1 MTSPAGSTGAEQQ
14 LRQLYGR
21 AVEALNHGQWD
32 AAGRLSQEL
41 LLLAPGHAG
50 VQFVAGVAALGRHQL
65 ALAIT
70 HLREAVR
77 LNPARPDYMAQLA
90 RAFTSAGSL
99 GEAVEVASRALQLP
113 AVDPLAFDTLGVV
126 LTRCNE
132 HKLAAQ
138 AFAHAVRL
146 LPRRAGYRYNLATS
160 LMFVGDI
167 SGAEHEYEACVD
179 LDPRQ
184 WRAHLALS
192 QLRKQEEHENH
203 LPRLSELLAQHDA
216 DPEAG
221 LYLNLAV
228 AKELEDLGRYQASLE
243 HLAAGKKR
251 VAAQRRYDVQVDAEL
266 FSTLASAF
274 DGSRQETP
282 GHASAEPI
290 FVLGMPRSGTT
301 LADRIISSH
310 PLVHSAGE
318 LMNFPMA
325 VRRLSGAGGRT
336 LLDRDVVTR
345 SSRMDWERLGQM
357 YIDSTR
363 PGTGA
368 LPHFVDKLPHNF
380 QYVGHI
386 LHALPNAK
394 VILMRRNAMDTCLGN
409 FRQLFAMESSFYD
422 YSFDLLDVGRYYIQF
437 DKLMSHW
444 IHVFPERI
452 LTVNYEDLVA
462 DQERVTRGLLAHCDL
477 PWAEECMRF
486 HENSA
491 PTATASVVQVR
502 EPLHGRFVRRWDKYG
517 QALDPLRLLLEGA
530 GIAVE

>member
-1 MTSPAGSTGAEQQ
+1 MTSPAGSTGAEQK
-14 LRQLYGR
+14 LRLVYGR
-21 AVEALNHGQWD
+21 AVVALNHGQWQE
-32 AAGRLSQEL
+32 AARLSREL
-41 LLLAPGHAG
+41 LSLAPDHAG
-50 VQFVAGVAALGRHQL
+50 VQFVAGVAALGKHQL
-65 ALAIT
+65 APALA

-77 LNPARPDYMAQLA
+77 LNPSRPDYMAQLA
-90 RAFTSAGSL
+90 RAFASAGRL
-99 GEAVEVASRALQLP
+99 GDAVEVASHALQLP
-113 AVDPLAFDTLGVV
+113 AADPLACDTLGVV

-132 HKLAAQ
+132 HRLAAQ

-146 LPRRAGYRYNLATS
+146 LPGRAGYHYNLATS
-160 LMFVGDI
+160 LMFLGDMTT
-167 SGAEHEYEACVD
+167 AEREYEAAVG

-192 QLRKQEEHENH
+192 QLRKQGEQDNH
-203 LPRLSELLAQHDA
+203 LPRLKALLAQHGP

-228 AKELEDLGRYQASLE
+228 AKELEDLGRYEQSLA
-243 HLAAGKKR
+243 HLVAGKGK
-251 VAAQRRYDVQVDAEL
+251 VASHRRYDAQVDAEL
-266 FSTLASAF
+266 FEALASVF
-274 DGSRQETP
+274 DGSQQGAV
-282 GHASAEPI
+282 GHVSAEPL
-290 FVLGMPRSGTT
+290 FVMGMPRSGTT

-325 VRRLSGAGGRT
+325 VRRLSGAGGRA
-336 LLDRDVVTR
+336 LLDKDVVAR
-345 SSRMDWERLGQM
+345 SPGMDWARLGEL
-357 YIDSTR
+357 YVDSTR
-363 PGTGA
+363 PGTGV

-394 VILMRRNAMDTCLGN
+394 LILMRRNAMDTCLGN

-444 IHVFPERI
+444 MHVFPGRI
-452 LTVNYEDLVA
+452 LMVNYEDLVG
-462 DQERVTRGLLAHCDL
+462 DQERVTRALLTHCGL

-502 EPLHGRFVRRWDKYG
+502 EPLHGRFVRRWGKYG
-517 QALDPLRLLLEGA
+517 QALDPLRLLLERA